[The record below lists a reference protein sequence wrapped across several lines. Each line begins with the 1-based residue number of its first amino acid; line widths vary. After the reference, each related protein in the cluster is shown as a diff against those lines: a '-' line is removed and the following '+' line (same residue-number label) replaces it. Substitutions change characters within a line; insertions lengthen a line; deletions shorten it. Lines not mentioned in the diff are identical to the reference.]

1 MVMYANC
8 HLHSTFSDGAFT
20 PEKLVE
26 IGKELGHKAMV
37 LTDHDTIRGTYFMH
51 RAARRAGIKSILGCE
66 FSTRG
71 PENSEIHLLGF
82 DFNRDHK
89 DMAELLEISA
99 SRSATIAKFLLEKG
113 LERKT
118 VREGVVWDD
127 VIKAYPYHDYISN
140 GHVFAIYRERG
151 IYKPEEY
158 GEYFVSTFK
167 KTPERMAEIEAS
179 SDRLALP
186 PTEKVV
192 KTILAAGGV
201 PIVAHLGATSFGKIE
216 YAEELRE
223 MGVCGFEVHHP
234 DNNAAARKY
243 LEEFCNTYG
252 LYKAGGTDHSAE
264 LGGCKQVFAEHNLPD
279 DCGGMSEEDFM
290 TLYERRLG

>member
-20 PEKLVE
+20 PEKLIE
-26 IGKELGHKAMV
+26 MGKELGHQAMV

-51 RAARRAGIKSILGCE
+51 RAARRAGVKSILGCE

-71 PENSEIHLLGF
+71 PEGCEIHLLGF
-82 DFNRDHK
+82 DFNRDHR
-89 DMAELLEISA
+89 DMAALLEVSA
-99 SRSATIAKFLLEKG
+99 SRSATIARYLLEKG
-113 LERKT
+113 IERGT
-118 VREGVVWDD
+118 VREGVVWND
-127 VIKAYPYHDYISN
+127 VIKEYPYHDYISN
-140 GHVFAIYRERG
+140 GHIFDIYRRRG

-179 SDRLALP
+179 SDKLVLP
-186 PTEKVV
+186 KTETVV

-201 PIVAHLGATSFGKIE
+201 PVAAHLGEAPFGKIE

-223 MGVCGFEVHHP
+223 MGVRGFEVCHP
-234 DNNAAARKY
+234 GNNEYARKY
-243 LEEFCNTYG
+243 LVDFCNEYG
-252 LYKAGGTDHSAE
+252 LYKTGGTDHSAE
-264 LGGCKQVFAEHNLPD
+264 LGGCKNIFEAHNLPD